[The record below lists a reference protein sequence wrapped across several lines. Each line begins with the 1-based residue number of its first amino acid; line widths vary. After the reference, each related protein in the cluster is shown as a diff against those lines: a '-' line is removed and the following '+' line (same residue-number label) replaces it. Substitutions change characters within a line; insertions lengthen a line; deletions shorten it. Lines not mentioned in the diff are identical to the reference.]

1 MSIFDQMK
9 NKAQSQFKTAVRSS
23 MQNMGNQKEAFTF
36 VALPE
41 SVAQMRTLPE
51 AAMDTPFKTA
61 ALTVCALCAFA
72 ADQSIGTEMLNF
84 LRGPRPLNGQD
95 ISFIKDRFRG
105 GARSYIFHRGNAGEQ
120 LHPDQTLYCHNFLG
134 LALLR
139 RRKLRP
145 TLCGLRRS
153 RQSPAC
159 EVAQESGWPV
169 VSVGTVPAD
178 RHPPAEGQRPV
189 GIGRLFLDS
198 PIKPEGVE

>member
-105 GARSYIFHRGNAGEQ
+105 GARSYIIFSYFTGATPENNYTPTKPYTVTFPRTRTPTTKKTTPDSMWPAAEQ
-120 LHPDQTLYCHNFLG
+120 
-134 LALLR
+134 
-139 RRKLRP
+139 
-145 TLCGLRRS
+145 
-153 RQSPAC
+153 
-159 EVAQESGWPV
+159 
-169 VSVGTVPAD
+169 TVP
-178 RHPPAEGQRPV
+178 G
-189 GIGRLFLDS
+189 L
-198 PIKPEGVE
+198 

>member
-1 MSIFDQMK
+1 
-9 NKAQSQFKTAVRSS
+9 

-105 GARSYIFHRGNAGEQ
+105 GARSYIIFSYFTGATPENNYTPTKPYTVTISSDSHSYDEENYAR
-120 LHPDQTLYCHNFLG
+120 LYVACG
-134 LALLR
+134 GADSPR
-139 RRKLRP
+139 PVKLRKKADGQWCLWEQSLL
-145 TLCGLRRS
+145 TDI
-153 RQSPAC
+153 RQPKANDPW
-159 EVAQESGWPV
+159 A
-169 VSVGTVPAD
+169 
-178 RHPPAEGQRPV
+178 
-189 GIGRLFLDS
+189 
-198 PIKPEGVE
+198 

>member
-105 GARSYIFHRGNAGEQ
+105 GARSYIIFSYFTGATPENNYTPTKPYTVTISSDSHSYDEENYAR
-120 LHPDQTLYCHNFLG
+120 LYVACG
-134 LALLR
+134 ADSPR
-139 RRKLRP
+139 PVKLRKKADGQWCLWEQYLL
-145 TLCGLRRS
+145 TDI
-153 RQSPAC
+153 RQPKANDPW
-159 EVAQESGWPV
+159 A
-169 VSVGTVPAD
+169 
-178 RHPPAEGQRPV
+178 
-189 GIGRLFLDS
+189 
-198 PIKPEGVE
+198 